1 MYAPCPSRV
10 DGAMLLETNHLYAA
24 YLSGVDDA
32 KLLEE
37 AKGSFRNK
45 TNENDFTLEHMWRAP
60 RHYPM

>member
-1 MYAPCPSRV
+1 MYAPFSSRV

-37 AKGSFRNK
+37 AKESFRNK
-45 TNENDFTLEHMWRAP
+45 PNENDFTLEHMWRAP
-60 RHYPM
+60 RRYPM